1 MKPEKQIIGKRIK
14 TLIEISNIPLKQV
27 ASEMGMTYQNLFKI
41 FRKDS
46 VDSIFL
52 IQLASI
58 LKIPIEDFFNTLQP
72 EFYEEFVGEAV
83 FLRNVLSEQKHRIE
97 ELESIIGDKQEII
110 TFLRELNNFQE
121 LLFNEFKKD
130 KSSLIQSI
138 KNDALTRDENLSEE
152 VFDST
157 FEDILQDQMQ
167 KNMSMLIH
175 RYFSSE

>member
-14 TLIEISNIPLKQV
+14 TLIEISNIPLKQI

-46 VDSIFL
+46 VDSRFL
-52 IQLASI
+52 FQLASF
-58 LKIPIEDFFNTLQP
+58 LNIPIEDFFNTLQT
-72 EFYEEFVGEAV
+72 EFHEDFVGEAV
-83 FLRNVLSEQKHRIE
+83 FLRDVMKAQKDRIE

-110 TFLRELNNFQE
+110 SFLRELNNMQE

-130 KSSLIQSI
+130 KSSLILSL
-138 KNDALTRDENLSEE
+138 KNDALTRNEHLSEE
-152 VFDST
+152 DYDST
-157 FEDILQDQMQ
+157 FEEILQDQMQ

-175 RYFSSE
+175 RYFTSE